1 MKALII
7 MAHGSRQEEANLE
20 LEGLAAQLAG
30 RLKSKYDW
38 IAHSFLEFAKPTLAD
53 AIEEAIENGAD
64 GIDVYPYFLN
74 HGQHV
79 TRDIPRQAALL
90 GDGNPECRI
99 RVLRPFG
106 LSRGVADLVIKDI
119 SAQA

>member
-7 MAHGSRQEEANLE
+7 IAHGSRQEEANLE
-20 LEGLAAQLAG
+20 LEGLASQLAG
-30 RLKSKYDW
+30 QLKPSYDW
-38 IAHSFLEFAKPTLAD
+38 IAHAFLEFATPTLAD
-53 AIEEAIENGAD
+53 AIDEAIENGAD

-79 TRDIPRQAALL
+79 TRDIPGQAELL
-90 GDGNPECRI
+90 GRGNPECRI

-106 LSRGVADLVIKDI
+106 LCRGVADLVIRDI